1 MQRLQI
7 RDQVGELFRVEVAY
21 DAEGHHRD
29 FLLDAIFDFVLMKFM
44 RDTGRVPQGDCFGA
58 FKGDEARV
66 DLAVVHREGPSVEAL
81 GKFLTRLQDGFKQ
94 LGSFVAF
101 ADIDQVW
108 PFRLLAVGERVAVD
122 AGLLLEQQEAFC
134 RVAGSCCGSLNDDV
148 NG

>member
-21 DAEGHHRD
+21 DAEGHHGD

-44 RDTGRVPQGDCFGA
+44 RDTGRVPQGDCFA

-66 DLAVVHREGPSVEAL
+66 DLAVFHREGPSVEAL
-81 GKFLTRLQDGFKQ
+81 GKFLTGLQDGFKQ

-122 AGLLLEQQEAFC
+122 AGLLLEQQEAF
-134 RVAGSCCGSLNDDV
+134 VASPGAAAAR
-148 NG
+148 